1 MSTIKKVSLAII
13 ALAVV
18 AAVAWIALRSNQDSA
33 ARDAT
38 LRLRLESFSLGLDPA
53 NILDTQSRRIIDML
67 HARLISENER
77 GEFSTEI
84 AERWDWTDPK
94 TLRLTLRMGLRFSDE
109 RPVRAQDAAWSL
121 CRHLQPGAVFQW
133 LFANIEHKPRDEKAV
148 ECTGLQA
155 NDDRTLTI
163 RVSHS
168 PARLM
173 HALASSMGAVVPEG
187 NRPGEYGNVVG
198 AGPYHVDRIESNAAV
213 YLVQHQ
219 GGPIK
224 PGVARA
230 AFRYIPDDVAA
241 AAQFAAGD
249 LDVLEVGNPRLWEMT
264 AKTRSKAE
272 TRNRTVDTHQ
282 VRLLIFNLERL
293 QQTLKWSEQEVRGLM
308 AMFREASRKPDFPK
322 LYGDL
327 GRPTRSAYFP
337 ARHLKEAAQPNTGV
351 PASLAGKG
359 TGKVQ
364 IILENDPYSEQ
375 IVAALPRR
383 VGSIEVGYIGLD
395 KSLLIE
401 RLIKREYDIASIGLE
416 ALVADPVYWTAFFK
430 PGSTFNIFGRAIPQL
445 QGVEAGDDNV
455 PMIARLVDEQGNWI
469 VLFQERR
476 QYLFAPTVTGERIL
490 PTGLIDFSRISKGR

>member
-1 MSTIKKVSLAII
+1 MSTFKKVSLAII

-18 AAVAWIALRSNQDSA
+18 AAVAWTALRSDQDGT

-67 HARLISENER
+67 HARLIAENER
-77 GEFSTEI
+77 GEFSAEI
-84 AERWDWTDPK
+84 AERWEWIDPK
-94 TLRLTLRMGLRFSDE
+94 GLRLTLRTGLTFSDG

-133 LFANIEHKPRDEKAV
+133 LFANIEHRPRDEKAV

-155 NDDRTLTI
+155 NDDRALTI
-163 RVSHS
+163 RVLHS

-187 NRPGEYGNVVG
+187 SRPGEYGSVVG
-198 AGPYHVDRIESNAAV
+198 AGPYGVDRIESNAAV

-224 PGVARA
+224 PGVARV
-230 AFRYIPDDVAA
+230 AFRYIPDDAAA

-249 LDVLEVGNPRLWEMT
+249 LDVLEIGNPRLWEMT
-264 AKTRSKAE
+264 AKTRAKAE
-272 TRNRTVDTHQ
+272 TRSQTVDTHQ

-293 QQTLKWSEQEVRGLM
+293 QQALTWSEQEARGLM
-308 AMFREASRKPDFPK
+308 AAFREASRKPDFSK
-322 LYGDL
+322 VYGDL
-327 GRPTRSAYFP
+327 GRPASSAYFP
-337 ARHLKEAAQPNTGV
+337 ARRLEEVAKLNAGV
-351 PASLAGKG
+351 PPTAVGKG
-359 TGKVQ
+359 TNKVQ

-383 VGSIEVGYIGLD
+383 VGSIEIGYIGLD

-430 PGSTFNIFGRAIPQL
+430 PGSTFNLFGRAIPQL
-445 QGVEAGDDNV
+445 QDVEASNDNV
-455 PMIARLVDEQGNWI
+455 AMIGRLVDEQGNWI

-476 QYLFAPTVTGERIL
+476 QYLFASRVTGERIL
-490 PTGLIDFSRISKGR
+490 PTGLIDFSRISKKR